1 MAMLSQPRTFF
12 DAPLTPNPDEI
23 TADIAFLGVPFGT
36 TAGTVDS
43 NLALGPR
50 AVRDTNI
57 FHYAGRPGDR
67 PAQGWYDYD
76 TDTEY
81 LKGVT
86 MVDCGDVRLDRSDPD
101 ATFNGITD
109 AVRRIVNRGAFP
121 VVIGG
126 SHAISAYSCKA
137 VAEKY
142 PDLDVVHID
151 AHHDYY
157 YGPNYGWTGALR
169 RIDLVCGDSLN
180 RLTTMGIRPNV
191 APQTGRD
198 MYDDMKK
205 RGVQI
210 VTAKRFRELGP
221 RDAMAL
227 VPEEDR
233 PIYITLDIDV
243 LDAPF
248 NYAFSAAAS
257 NGLTYSELSG
267 ALQELTT
274 RGRVVGIDL
283 VDCLPTNVTPLVGG
297 QLLLDL
303 LSKLFPSKT

>member
-12 DAPLTPNPDEI
+12 DAPLSPNPDEI

-76 TDTEY
+76 SDTEY

-126 SHAISAYSCKA
+126 SHAISAYSCNA
-137 VAEKY
+137 AAEKY
-142 PDLDVVHID
+142 PDLDHVHID
-151 AHHDYY
+151 AHHDYFY
-157 YGPNYGWTGALR
+157 APQYRLTGALG
-169 RIDLVCGDSLN
+169 RI
-180 RLTTMGIRPNV
+180 
-191 APQTGRD
+191 
-198 MYDDMKK
+198 
-205 RGVQI
+205 
-210 VTAKRFRELGP
+210 
-221 RDAMAL
+221 
-227 VPEEDR
+227 
-233 PIYITLDIDV
+233 
-243 LDAPF
+243 
-248 NYAFSAAAS
+248 
-257 NGLTYSELSG
+257 
-267 ALQELTT
+267 
-274 RGRVVGIDL
+274 
-283 VDCLPTNVTPLVGG
+283 
-297 QLLLDL
+297 
-303 LSKLFPSKT
+303 